1 LKVKKVDNIYDRLKS
16 VLENSDCNVGASEAH
31 GILFGLMTG
40 PQAYDERVWF
50 SCLAESEDVF
60 RDSLEADSAKFLSL
74 LADISA
80 EVLRAGSGIF
90 LLLPKDDINLSIR
103 VSEFSKWCQGYLYG
117 LGISGFNRD
126 NLSVEPCLSFL
137 SDLERFCRL
146 DEDLIADEEGE
157 KALVELYEFT
167 RVGIMTIYEELKS
180 LKRKFTPKR
189 DIH

>member
-1 LKVKKVDNIYDRLKS
+1 MDNIYDRLKS